1 MKLAVSEK
9 VVQKELIE
17 QNFIYFSN
25 FQSKKYEK
33 YNNVLFQNIQLR
45 IKT

>member
-9 VVQKELIE
+9 VVQKELIK

-33 YNNVLFQNIQLR
+33 YSVLFQNIKLR

>member
-9 VVQKELIE
+9 VVQKELIK

-33 YNNVLFQNIQLR
+33 YNVLFQNIKLR